1 MEKTTLRRESEF
13 FRKFFDVDF
22 EIKINKLSKNETRLI
37 LIIVLDIFF
46 LFVKEKKIS
55 ITERDPIFQQRGRAV
70 NQDSAEAYT

>member
-37 LIIVLDIFF
+37 LIIVLDIF
-46 LFVKEKKIS
+46 
-55 ITERDPIFQQRGRAV
+55 
-70 NQDSAEAYT
+70 